1 MIKLKDFG
9 FRIVGYN
16 SFRKMKLLKLKKKL
30 KKNRLLGNYCVKLYN
45 VM

>member
-16 SFRKMKLLKLKKKL
+16 SFRKMKLLKF
-30 KKNRLLGNYCVKLYN
+30 KKNFKKIDYCVKLYN